1 VYLEK
6 NELLT
11 KHQYGSIYYAGPV
24 IILLC
29 TIQSNSGEAMDKEVL
44 AVIGKLYLDIF
55 SLNNYV
61 ESLKARVS
69 ELENQL
75 ALQANKKDK

>member
-1 VYLEK
+1 
-6 NELLT
+6 
-11 KHQYGSIYYAGPV
+11 
-24 IILLC
+24 
-29 TIQSNSGEAMDKEVL
+29 MDKEVL

-75 ALQANKKDK
+75 ASQANKKDK